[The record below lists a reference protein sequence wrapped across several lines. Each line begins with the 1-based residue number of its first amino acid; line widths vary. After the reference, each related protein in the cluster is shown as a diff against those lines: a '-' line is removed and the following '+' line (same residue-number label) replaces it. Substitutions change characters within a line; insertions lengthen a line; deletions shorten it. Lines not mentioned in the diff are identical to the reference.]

1 MDTITTSERDKSQ
14 IRFDPLSPDYLAD
27 PYPFLSAAAKA
38 APAFYCEAIDHWVV
52 TRYHDI
58 RHIFRTPALFSAGNA
73 NSPLRPVCPMATK
86 ALDDGGFKSVPT
98 LANVDPPAHTR
109 VRKIANVAFT
119 PKRVAEMEPFVRDLT
134 VRFCEVRLR
143 DGRADIVR
151 DLAWALPALVLFR
164 ILGVPDDE
172 VPRVK
177 EGSWS
182 SHPAHLWSANRG
194 GAGARRRG
202 ACSVLAVRGKPR
214 SRSHGEAAP
223 GLCERFG
230 AC

>member
-1 MDTITTSERDKSQ
+1 MDAIATAEREKPAVG
-14 IRFDPLSPDYLAD
+14 FDPLSPEYLAD
-27 PYPFLSAAAKA
+27 PYPFLADAAAA
-38 APAFYCEAIDHWVV
+38 APAFYCETISHWVV

-58 RHIFRTPALFSAGNA
+58 RHIFRTPALFSAA
-73 NSPLRPVCPMATK
+73 NVHAPLRPICPMAAK
-86 ALDDGGFKSVPT
+86 ALDEGGFKSVPT
-98 LANVDPPAHTR
+98 LANADPPAHTR

-134 VRFCEVRLR
+134 VRFCEERLR

-182 SHPAHLWSANRG
+182 RILLIYGQPSEAEQVRAAVG
-194 GAGARRRG
+194 
-202 ACSVLAVRGKPR
+202 LAVFWRFAESLVRDRMENPR
-214 SRSHGEAAP
+214 ED
-223 GLCERFG
+223 
-230 AC
+230 